1 MKIFFATDL
10 QGSDI
15 CFKKLL
21 NAGKFYGADVVIMG
35 GDISGKAVVP
45 IVKKGNGSYFAHF
58 QNSEL
63 SLSSEA
69 EMGQFTQ
76 KIRDIGFYPYVT
88 DSDQMKKLSESRS
101 EADSIFRTLIL
112 DTVKRWVQLADEKL
126 TGSGIR
132 FLFILGNDD
141 DYFVDEALAQSRTM
155 ENVDGKVIHLDRR
168 HEMLNLGASTET
180 PWHTPRELSED
191 EIHLRLEG
199 MAGTVE
205 DMSSC
210 IFNIHVPPFN
220 SKIDECADLDENL
233 RVISRVGQTQM
244 KSAGSKAVRGAI
256 EKYQP
261 LSGLFGHI
269 HEGRGYIKIG
279 RTLCINPGS
288 NYTEGILNGALMTL
302 GAGKIQ
308 DFQLTTG

>member
-10 QGSDI
+10 QGSDV

-21 NAGKFYGADVVIMG
+21 NAGRFYGADVVIMG

-45 IVKKGNGSYFAHF
+45 IVKKSNGVYFAHF

-63 SLSSEA
+63 SMSSEA
-69 EMGQFTQ
+69 EVRQFTQ
-76 KIRDIGFYPYVT
+76 KLRDIGFYPYVT
-88 DSDQMKKLSESRS
+88 DIDQMERLSESRP
-101 EADSIFRTLIL
+101 EADLIFRTLIVE
-112 DTVKRWVQLADEKL
+112 TVERWVQLADQKL
-126 TGSGIR
+126 AGSGIR

-155 ENVDGKVIHLDRR
+155 ENVDGRVIRLDEG
-168 HEMLNLGASTET
+168 HEMLNLGASNET

-244 KSAGSKAVRGAI
+244 KSAGSKAVRAAI
-256 EKYQP
+256 EKSQP
-261 LSGLFGHI
+261 LLGLFAHI

-288 NYTEGILNGALMTL
+288 NYTEGILNGALITL
-302 GAGKIQ
+302 GNGKIQ